1 MTNSG
6 PEGFQ
11 RYREGQSES
20 VAGLCQV
27 IEDILQVLFCLDVA
41 QL

>member
-1 MTNSG
+1 MWLRQQAPGGTMINSG

-27 IEDILQVLFCLDVA
+27 IEDIL
-41 QL
+41 